1 MRSAVSPFRTAM
13 LCVLI
18 ALGIAPFAR
27 HAGAATATGNF
38 QVRITIQE
46 SCIIVGTPSPLDFG
60 NQNVLAANVDA
71 VTTLTVQCTTSTP
84 YNIGLNAGTGAG
96 ATIAVRKMTGPGAAT
111 VDYSLYQDT
120 SRTVLWGDVIGTNTE
135 AGTGNGSP
143 QAYTVYGRVPP
154 QPTPAPGL
162 YTDTITVTVTY

>member
-1 MRSAVSPFRTAM
+1 MRSQVSRFRVVT
-13 LCVLI
+13 LCAIGVLGVD
-18 ALGIAPFAR
+18 L
-27 HAGAATATGNF
+27 HAHRAIAATATGNF

-71 VTTLTVQCTTSTP
+71 TTTLTVQCTTSTP

-111 VDYSLYQDT
+111 VDYSLYQD
-120 SRTVLWGDVIGTNTE
+120 SPRTVLWGDVIGTNAQ

-154 QPTPAPGL
+154 QLTPASGL